1 MSLRAGSNVTL
12 RRRAQ
17 VLTRPGPVGGHPL
30 ELRDLDA
37 PAPAPGEIAI
47 KVAACGVCRTDL
59 QLVEGDLPARR
70 LPIVPGHQVV
80 GRVIGVGAGVDR
92 WSLGDRVGV
101 AWLAGSCG
109 VCDHCRSGRENL
121 CPAAEFTGWDRDGG
135 YADTMMASGDFAF
148 SIPDAFSDTEAAPLL
163 CGGVIGYRSLKISGI
178 RPGGRLGL
186 YGFGA
191 SALLALQVAI
201 HWGCEVYVATR
212 SATERERALEFGA
225 VWAGGYDDAPPAEL
239 DAAVTFAPVGS
250 VVVAA
255 LRAIAPGGTVAI
267 NAIHL
272 DEIPTFDYD
281 LLWRERGLRSVA
293 NFTRRDAE
301 EFLALAAEI
310 PIRTVADVY
319 PLDDANLALERLAAG
334 HVSGA
339 AVLTT

>member
-1 MSLRAGSNVTL
+1 MSHRAGSHVTD
-12 RRRAQ
+12 RHRAQ
-17 VLTRPGPVGGHPL
+17 VLEQPGRIGGHPL
-30 ELRDLDA
+30 ELRDVET
-37 PAPAPGEIAI
+37 PAPGPGEIAI
-47 KVAACGVCRTDL
+47 GVAACGVCRTDL
-59 QLVEGDLPARR
+59 QLVEGDLPARL

-80 GRVIGVGAGVDR
+80 GRVSGLGPDVDR
-92 WSLGDRVGV
+92 WNVGDRVGV

-109 VCDHCRSGRENL
+109 VCEHCRAGRENL

-135 YADTMMASGDFAF
+135 YAESMVARADFAF
-148 SIPDAFSDTEAAPLL
+148 TIPDAFSDTEAAPLL

-178 RPGGRLGL
+178 RSGGRLGL

-191 SALLALQVAI
+191 SALLALQVAV

-212 SATERERALEFGA
+212 SAPERERALAFGA
-225 VWAGGYDDAPPAEL
+225 VWVGGYDDAPPAEL
-239 DAAVTFAPVGS
+239 DAAVTFAPAGS

-255 LRAIAPGGTVAI
+255 LRAIAPGATVAI

-272 DEIPTFDYD
+272 DEIPAFDYD

-334 HVSGA
+334 DVSGA
-339 AVLTT
+339 AVLTM